1 VRHARGSTTIRPTG
15 PTVAGAPADASAS
28 ADARPATPTGPT
40 VRMTGITVAFP
51 NGVALDGVDLDLYP
65 GEVHALLG
73 ENGAG
78 KSTLIKA
85 LLGVHRIE
93 AGEILVDG
101 QPVRLGGPADARA
114 LGIQAAFQESHLVDN
129 LSVGEN
135 VMLGHEA
142 RTRLG
147 ISWRATHVR
156 AAAML
161 AELGLAD
168 LDPRDRLADLS
179 PASRQLVSIAR
190 AMVDRPRVLVL
201 DEPTSS
207 LDADDVERLFRV
219 IRCLRDQGV
228 AILFVSHFLEQ
239 VLALADRM
247 TVLRGGVKEGDYFT
261 HEIDRAEVVARMI
274 GQDVAHLMRIGSER
288 RAHRMDPVGPP
299 LYRARGVGRRGMLR
313 PVDLELH
320 PGEVVGIAGLRGS
333 GRTELARLLAGADRA
348 DGGVVTLGGH
358 DIVIDQP
365 ADALRNRV
373 ALSAEDRGA
382 EGLIGELSVRENI
395 VLALQALRGWAH
407 PLSKA
412 ERADLVERHIEH
424 FGITPAD
431 PATPAGQ
438 LSGGNQ
444 QKVLLA
450 RWLAIRPRVLILDEP
465 TRGVDIRAK
474 VDIQAHIAELAREGV
489 AVVFISSA
497 FDELV
502 RVSDRIVVLKDRE
515 KIGELSNGPG
525 VTVDTIV
532 ELIAAPVDEEDE
544 DDHPLPELPGAPR
557 AHGPSGLPPV
567 SPRS

>member
-15 PTVAGAPADASAS
+15 PTAAPAPAPGSAQT
-28 ADARPATPTGPT
+28 ARPHAPARPT
-40 VRMTGITVAFP
+40 VRMRGITVAFP
-51 NGVALDGVDLDLYP
+51 NGVALDGVDLDLHP

-101 QPVRLGGPADARA
+101 EPVRLGGPADARA
-114 LGIQAAFQESHLVDN
+114 LGIQAAFQESHLVEN

-142 RTRLG
+142 RGRLG
-147 ISWRATHVR
+147 ISWRATHAR

-207 LDADDVERLFRV
+207 LDADDVARLFQV
-219 IRCLRDQGV
+219 IRRLRDQGV

-239 VLALADRM
+239 VLALSDRM
-247 TVLRGGVKEGDYFT
+247 TILRGGVKEGDHLP
-261 HEIDRAEVVARMI
+261 HELDRAELVARMI
-274 GQDVAHLMRIGSER
+274 GQDVAHLKRIGSER
-288 RAHRMDPVGPP
+288 RAHRVDPVGPP
-299 LYRARGVGRRGMLR
+299 LYRAAGVGRRGMLR

-348 DGGVVTLGGH
+348 DGGVVTLGGR
-358 DIVIDQP
+358 DVLIDRP

-407 PLSKA
+407 PLAKA
-412 ERADLVERHIEH
+412 EREDLVERHIEH

-431 PATPAGQ
+431 PATPARQ

-474 VDIQAHIAELAREGV
+474 VDIQAHIAQLALEGV

-497 FDELV
+497 FEELV

-515 KIGELSNGPG
+515 KIGELANGPG
-525 VTVDTIV
+525 VTVDTLV
-532 ELIAAPVDEEDE
+532 ELIAAPADE
-544 DDHPLPELPGAPR
+544 DDEADFPLPELPERPDPPR
-557 AHGPSGLPPV
+557 
-567 SPRS
+567 R

>member
-1 VRHARGSTTIRPTG
+1 VRHARGSTTIQPTG
-15 PTVAGAPADASAS
+15 AASAPGPDASA
-28 ADARPATPTGPT
+28 AVPHEDRVPARPT
-40 VRMTGITVAFP
+40 VRMAGITVAFP
-51 NGVALDGVDLDLYP
+51 NGLALDGVDLDLHP

-93 AGEILVDG
+93 AGAILVDG
-101 QPVRLGGPADARA
+101 EPVRLGGPADARA
-114 LGIQAAFQESHLVDN
+114 LGIQAAFQESHLVEN

-135 VMLGHEA
+135 VMLGHEV
-142 RTRLG
+142 RGRVG
-147 ISWRATHVR
+147 ISWRATHAR

-161 AELGLAD
+161 AELGLGD

-207 LDADDVERLFRV
+207 LDADDVERLFQV
-219 IRCLRDQGV
+219 IRRLRDQGV

-239 VLALADRM
+239 VLALSDRM
-247 TVLRGGVKEGDYFT
+247 TVLRGGVKEGDYLP
-261 HEIDRAEVVARMI
+261 HEIDRAEIIARMI
-274 GQDVAHLMRIGSER
+274 GTDVAHLKRIGSER
-288 RAHRMDPVGPP
+288 RAHRVDPIGPP
-299 LYRARGVGRRGMLR
+299 LYRAAGVGRRGMLR

-358 DIVIDQP
+358 DVVIDRP

-407 PLSKA
+407 PLSRA
-412 ERADLVERHIEH
+412 ERQDLVERHIEH

-431 PATPAGQ
+431 PATPAGR

-450 RWLAIRPRVLILDEP
+450 RWLAIRPRRHP
-465 TRGVDIRAK
+465 
-474 VDIQAHIAELAREGV
+474 REGRHPG
-489 AVVFISSA
+489 AHRA
-497 FDELV
+497 ARARGRRRGLHLLRV
-502 RVSDRIVVLKDRE
+502 RRARAGERPDRRAQ
-515 KIGELSNGPG
+515 GPG
-525 VTVDTIV
+525 EDRRA
-532 ELIAAPVDEEDE
+532 EQRPRGDRGHDRRADRRAARRGRRGRRPAAG
-544 DDHPLPELPGAPR
+544 HAAGARGAPR
-557 AHGPSGLPPV
+557 APALPMALSSLPACRC
-567 SPRS
+567 PR

>member
-1 VRHARGSTTIRPTG
+1 VRHVRASMTMHPAGPQAAAPTSSGRAGREGGSLQ
-15 PTVAGAPADASAS
+15 
-28 ADARPATPTGPT
+28 PT
-40 VRMTGITVAFP
+40 VRMRGITVAFP
-51 NGVALDGVDLDLYP
+51 NGVALDGVDLDLHS

-85 LLGVHRIE
+85 LLGVHPIE
-93 AGEILVDG
+93 AGEVLVDG
-101 QPVRLGGPADARA
+101 ESVRLGGPADARA
-114 LGIQAAFQESHLVDN
+114 LGIQAAFQESHLVES

-135 VMLGHEA
+135 VMLGHEV
-142 RTRLG
+142 RGRFG
-147 ISWRATHVR
+147 ISWPATHAR

-161 AELGLAD
+161 AELGLAE
-168 LDPRDRLADLS
+168 LDPRGILADLT

-207 LDADDVERLFRV
+207 LDAVDVARLFDV
-219 IRCLRDQGV
+219 IRRLRDQGV

-239 VLALADRM
+239 VLALSDRM
-247 TVLRGGVKEGDYFT
+247 TILRGGVKEGDYLS
-261 HEIDRAEVVARMI
+261 HQIGRADVVARMI
-274 GQDVAHLMRIGSER
+274 GKDIAQLQRIGSER
-288 RAHRMDPVGPP
+288 RAHRVDPVGPP
-299 LYRARGVGRRGMLR
+299 LYRAAGVGRRGMLR
-313 PVDLELH
+313 PVDFELH
-320 PGEVVGIAGLRGS
+320 AGEVVGIAGLRGS

-348 DGGVVTLGGH
+348 DGGVVTLGGRAV
-358 DIVIDQP
+358 VIDRP

-382 EGLIGELSVRENI
+382 EGLINELSVRENI
-395 VLALQALRGWAH
+395 VLALQALRGWSH
-407 PLSKA
+407 PLSRA
-412 ERADLVERHIEH
+412 EREDLVERHIEH
-424 FGITPAD
+424 FDITPVD
-431 PATPAGQ
+431 PGTLAGE

-465 TRGVDIRAK
+465 TRGVDIGAK
-474 VDIQAHIAELAREGV
+474 VDIQAHIAQLALEGV

-525 VTVDTIV
+525 VTVDTLV
-532 ELIAAPVDEEDE
+532 ELIAAPDDESDE
-544 DDHPLPELPGAPR
+544 GDDF
-557 AHGPSGLPPV
+557 PPV
-567 SPRS
+567 WHDGPLSPPAAPSRR

>member
-1 VRHARGSTTIRPTG
+1 MR
-15 PTVAGAPADASAS
+15 
-28 ADARPATPTGPT
+28 
-40 VRMTGITVAFP
+40 GITVAFS
-51 NGVALDGVDLDLYP
+51 NGVALDRVDLDLHS

-85 LLGVHRIE
+85 LLGVYPIE
-93 AGEILVDG
+93 AGEVLVDG
-101 QPVRLGGPADARA
+101 EPVRLGGPADARA
-114 LGIQAAFQESHLVDN
+114 LGIQAAFQESHLVEN

-135 VMLGHEA
+135 VMLGHEVHG
-142 RTRLG
+142 RVG
-147 ISWRATHVR
+147 ISWRATHER
-156 AAAML
+156 AATML
-161 AELGLAD
+161 AELGLAE
-168 LDPRDRLADLS
+168 LDPRALLADLT

-207 LDADDVERLFRV
+207 LDAVDVAQLFEV
-219 IRCLRDQGV
+219 IRRLRDQGV

-239 VLALADRM
+239 VLALSDRM
-247 TVLRGGVKEGDYFT
+247 TILRGGVKKGDYLP
-261 HEIDRAEVVARMI
+261 HEIGRAELVARMI
-274 GQDVAHLMRIGSER
+274 GKDIAHLQRIGSER
-288 RAHRMDPVGPP
+288 RAHRVDPVGPP
-299 LYRARGVGRRGMLR
+299 LYRATGVGRRGMLR
-313 PVDLELH
+313 PVDFELH
-320 PGEVVGIAGLRGS
+320 AGEVVGIAGLRGS

-348 DGGVVTLGGH
+348 DGGVVTLGGRTV
-358 DIVIDQP
+358 VIDRP

-382 EGLIGELSVRENI
+382 EGLINDLSVRENI

-412 ERADLVERHIEH
+412 EREDLVERHIEH
-424 FGITPAD
+424 FDITPVD
-431 PATPAGQ
+431 PATPAGE

-465 TRGVDIRAK
+465 TRGVDIGAK
-474 VDIQAHIAELAREGV
+474 VDIQAHVAQLALEGV

-525 VTVDTIV
+525 VTVDTLV
-532 ELIAAPVDEEDE
+532 ELIAAPDDESDE
-544 DDHPLPELPGAPR
+544 GDDFPPVWQGGPL
-557 AHGPSGLPPV
+557 LPPAAP
-567 SPRS
+567 SRR

>member
-1 VRHARGSTTIRPTG
+1 MRHVRASTTMRPIGPQAAG
-15 PTVAGAPADASAS
+15 PTWSGHDERRDGPAH
-28 ADARPATPTGPT
+28 PT
-40 VRMTGITVAFP
+40 VQMRGITVAFS
-51 NGVALDGVDLDLYP
+51 NGVALDRVDLDLHS

-85 LLGVHRIE
+85 LLGVYPIE
-93 AGEILVDG
+93 AGEVLVDG
-101 QPVRLGGPADARA
+101 EPVRLGGPADARA
-114 LGIQAAFQESHLVDN
+114 LGIQAAFQESHLVEN

-135 VMLGHEA
+135 VMLGHEVHG
-142 RTRLG
+142 RVG
-147 ISWRATHVR
+147 ISWRATHER
-156 AAAML
+156 AATML
-161 AELGLAD
+161 AELGLAE
-168 LDPRDRLADLS
+168 LDPRALLADLT

-207 LDADDVERLFRV
+207 LDAVDVAQLFEV
-219 IRCLRDQGV
+219 IRRLRDQGV

-239 VLALADRM
+239 VLALSDRM
-247 TVLRGGVKEGDYFT
+247 TILRGGVKKGDYLP
-261 HEIDRAEVVARMI
+261 HEVGRAELVARMI
-274 GQDVAHLMRIGSER
+274 GKDIAHLQRIGSER
-288 RAHRMDPVGPP
+288 RAHRVDPVGPP
-299 LYRARGVGRRGMLR
+299 LYRAAGVGRRGMLR
-313 PVDLELH
+313 PVDFELH
-320 PGEVVGIAGLRGS
+320 AGEVVGIAGLRGS

-348 DGGVVTLGGH
+348 DGGVVTLGGRTV
-358 DIVIDQP
+358 VIDRP

-382 EGLIGELSVRENI
+382 EGLINDLSVRENI

-412 ERADLVERHIEH
+412 EREDLVERHIEH
-424 FGITPAD
+424 FDITPVD
-431 PATPAGQ
+431 PATPAGE

-465 TRGVDIRAK
+465 TRGVDIGAK
-474 VDIQAHIAELAREGV
+474 VDIQAHVAQLALEGV

-525 VTVDTIV
+525 VTVDTLV
-532 ELIAAPVDEEDE
+532 ELIAAPDDESDE
-544 DDHPLPELPGAPR
+544 GDDFPPVWQGGPL
-557 AHGPSGLPPV
+557 LPPAAP
-567 SPRS
+567 SRR